1 MEISLGID
9 IGSRYTKV
17 VELEYRP
24 APQLINNI
32 IFRTPFLP
40 REQLGPEQL
49 DTQAFWQRITKY
61 IPLERI
67 KASRVAISLPSGSV
81 TALTLLVPRMSKHE
95 LNTVAQTEARRRMIP
110 ASGPNHIF
118 ESFYIGERIVNKLPR
133 SEALAVR
140 TEKIH
145 VQRMLDLLKEIDVI
159 PRIIAHSSCV
169 HFTIFPQ
176 EVLNKKEQDTAFVD
190 IGLTSINTSIFKEGK
205 LNFFRNTAF
214 GLQDIIQDISS
225 HLSITDNEAEDI
237 IKEQGVPEVNVD
249 LKDKVAVAEEIMKQ
263 KYEASLKVGETNQK
277 EEINLLEL
285 RVLWQSHIERIIH
298 ELRRSL
304 AYYKEQAEGRR
315 VEYIYFL
322 GGGCQVKNLIGLIT
336 EQIGGQ
342 WQIILP
348 FKNMLLP
355 KEKNSVD
362 QSDSTP
368 IFANAVS
375 FSLSVSSKVKGAGIV
390 NFLPVELKKREFI
403 ATRRL
408 IIRFLKIALI
418 FSLSLLSISTF
429 FTNRSLRVSVKAI
442 ELELKGVRKI
452 ANKLKDL
459 TRQEEK
465 SKQETSRIGELLKK
479 RKNFSPILAKL
490 SASIPEEV
498 LVTFIS
504 IDDAMASETQGQAAQ
519 AADGQAVSQ
528 QYKIQIKAEVF
539 ADYEKANK
547 IIDNF
552 RSNLEG
558 AVYFRNINFTAIKLE
573 KISTVSSAGGSQ
585 ELRLT
590 QPLKR
595 DFTVNA
601 DIAAQ

>member
-24 APQLINNI
+24 APQLINSI

-61 IPLERI
+61 IPMERI

-81 TALTLLVPRMSKHE
+81 TALTLLVPRMSKRE

-133 SEALAVR
+133 SEMLAVR

-169 HFTIFPQ
+169 YFMIFPQ

-237 IKEQGVPEVNVD
+237 IKEQGVPEGNVD

-263 KYEASLKVGETNQK
+263 KYEASLKAGETNQK

-322 GGGCQVKNLIGLIT
+322 GGGCQVKNLIRLLT

-342 WQIILP
+342 WQIIAPL
-348 FKNMLLP
+348 N
-355 KEKNSVD
+355 
-362 QSDSTP
+362 STP

-375 FSLSVSSKVKGAGIV
+375 LSLSVSSKVKGAGVV

-418 FSLSLLSISTF
+418 FSLSLLSISAF
-429 FTNRSLRVSVKAI
+429 FTNRSLRVSVKAV

-504 IDDAMASETQGQAAQ
+504 IDDAAASETQGQAAQ
-519 AADGQAVSQ
+519 AVDGQAVSQ

-552 RSNLEG
+552 RRNLEG